1 MSQSTRP
8 DPTGTLTGL
17 WMPILV
23 SWHRKAEPLL
33 ERLGIR
39 VCPSTLRSWVLSTRI
54 ISFAG
59 DKGGS
64 GFTSCYGPA
73 GEERL
78 FIEYSQE
85 LEAIERERTV
95 AHEFAHVLSIAGG
108 RGPNHHEVWKK
119 IVEAMGYP
127 EEAERTWID
136 RNWF

>member
-1 MSQSTRP
+1 MSQPTNP

-17 WMPILV
+17 WMPIMV
-23 SWHRKAEPLL
+23 SWYRKTLPLL
-33 ERLGIR
+33 DRLGIR
-39 VCPSTLRSWVLSTRI
+39 VDTSKLRSWVLATRV

-64 GFTSCYGPA
+64 GFTSCYGPD
-73 GEERL
+73 GDQRL

-85 LEAIERERTV
+85 LEALERERTV
-95 AHEFAHVLSIAGG
+95 AHEFAHVISIAGG

-127 EEAERTWID
+127 EEAAHTWID